1 MKQLF
6 MVNFL
11 IWYTF
16 LDYKV
21 KSQGVS
27 SDIYTVV
34 ESVLQTVNEEPE
46 GDLRERSFD
55 PKTLT
60 VLSSIGTMED
70 EVSSVLTQMFTDFV
84 VKGIPQ
90 KSLGKT
96 TYEEI
101 RPIINCFAVGMGF
114 EETPIDNEWNR
125 PKRLSMTEFR

>member
-11 IWYTF
+11 VWDTF

-27 SDIYTVV
+27 SDICTVV

-70 EVSSVLTQMFTDFV
+70 EVSSVLTQMFTDFF

-90 KSLGKT
+90 NSLGRT

>member
-11 IWYTF
+11 VWDTF

-27 SDIYTVV
+27 SDICTVV

-90 KSLGKT
+90 NSLGRT

>member
-11 IWYTF
+11 VWDTF

-27 SDIYTVV
+27 SDICTVV

-90 KSLGKT
+90 NSLGRT

-125 PKRLSMTEFR
+125 PKRLSMTDFR